1 MNNSELYSKLTV
13 HFKGL
18 TLCAGCVAG
27 VTDSEAELS
36 SISTDGTSGASEGD
50 RELSG
55 PDAAES
61 FVSVFSSV
69 APVVPSVCP
78 FACNK
83 YNSFMVWDRMEQW
96 GNE

>member
-1 MNNSELYSKLTV
+1 MGHSKLTV
-13 HFKGL
+13 HFRGF

-36 SISTDGTSGASEGD
+36 SISTEGASGASEGE

-61 FVSVFSSV
+61 FVSVLSSV
-69 APVVPSVCP
+69 APVAPSGCP
-78 FACNK
+78 FVCNENVSRRGLEHSK
-83 YNSFMVWDRMEQW
+83 MLMNSD
-96 GNE
+96 